1 MAEYQK
7 MEQLKEAECDHI
19 SNQTSFADFYE
30 YSEMELSEDED
41 KPKANVK
48 FPEGEDHIDVKGKPL
63 YGVGSE

>member
-1 MAEYQK
+1 
-7 MEQLKEAECDHI
+7 
-19 SNQTSFADFYE
+19 
-30 YSEMELSEDED
+30 MELSEDED